1 MNKRSAMA
9 IAAGLVA
16 ALLTGA
22 LALSLGMT
30 GATPTAVASAKREP
44 QVRTTHRTVTVH
56 RQAKAAKPTTITIVP
71 ASSSGSAAASFSEGE
86 GDEGGYEHESDEGGE
101 GSFGTEGGH
110 QGSDGGSSGGSYE
123 DD

>member
-1 MNKRSAMA
+1 MTKRSAMA

-30 GATPTAVASAKREP
+30 GATPTAVASARREP

-56 RQAKAAKPTTITIVP
+56 RQAKAAEPTTITIVP
-71 ASSSGSAAASFSEGE
+71 ASSSGSAAASSSEGE
-86 GDEGGYEHESDEGGE
+86 GDEGGYEHEGGE
-101 GSFGTEGGH
+101 GSFGSEGG
-110 QGSDGGSSGGSYE
+110 GGSSGGSYE

>member
-30 GATPTAVASAKREP
+30 GAPPTAVASAQREP
-44 QVRTTHRTVTVH
+44 RVRTTHRTVTVH
-56 RQAKAAKPTTITIVP
+56 RQAKAAQPTTITIVP
-71 ASSSGSAAASFSEGE
+71 ANSSASTAASFSEGE
-86 GDEGGYEHESDEGGE
+86 GDEGGYEHEGDEGSSGSEGSHGGE
-101 GSFGTEGGH
+101 G
-110 QGSDGGSSGGSYE
+110 GGSSGSYE